1 VYTSGVVTSSHPS
14 NSYVGGLIGEIG
26 SSNVISAAASTSIVI
41 SKGYAVGGLIGY
53 VSSNNSIS
61 NSFAT
66 GSVTGLYYVG
76 GLIGYAN
83 SNNSIESTFS
93 VGLIAADSLLGGLI
107 GRLDGESVINNNYWA
122 SDTSGQDY
130 SAGRSEASSYIGLN
144 LSALKCATAE
154 NTDSSTGCVSADG
167 SGEDLSAAVILYKDW
182 DPAVWDFG
190 TAPNAS
196 QQLPGLK
203 FGDRII
209 RDGDGDGILD
219 DDDAWPNNRAASKD
233 LDEDGYPDEWSS
245 SCDHACITAS
255 GLILDQFPNHAWAA
269 VDADFDGLPDSVE
282 NCINDCEL
290 DGLTKD
296 SFLGDYDNDGILD
309 AMDTDEYG
317 VPKVDMNGNGLID
330 IDSLD
335 KLNAMRFQLQGAG
348 LQLTAVSTV
357 EISGCPFI
365 LYQGNY
371 QQRCSGYELTQ
382 DLDFDTNADGIID
395 ENDDYWNE
403 SLEGIGEGWLPV
415 GIYDKYD
422 DASSFN
428 ARFNG
433 NGHVIK
439 NLTINRPNAKFVG
452 LFGSVNDSYI
462 ENLVISGPLTS
473 VVGSYYVGALVGL
486 LSSSKIENV
495 LVAAQIQGQ
504 GQVKGQG
511 AAAGLAG
518 SATNSSFKNISV
530 SGSVIGTG
538 GVGGLIGDFFFDKRE
553 AGKEDL
559 ITIVNIISSSVVSGN
574 YGNSD
579 GLIGYASLRN
589 LLLQVNISN
598 SYWATDISTQSESY
612 GSSEENSYVG
622 LSLAKLQCATS
633 ANTNF
638 TSGCVSEDGSDEG
651 LSAGVTLYQDWD
663 PAVWDFGTAPDAR
676 QQLPGLKFNGE
687 VFRDGDGDGLLDVD
701 DAWPNNRAASKDLD
715 ADGYPDEWS
724 SSCDDACITA
734 SGLIL
739 DQFPNHTWAAI
750 DADFDGLP
758 DGAEN
763 CVSDCE
769 LDGLTKDSFLG
780 DYDNDGILDAVDTDE
795 YGVPK
800 VDMNGNGLIDI
811 DSLDKLNAMRYQ
823 LQGIG
828 LQLEEASSVVTSG
841 CPFLL
846 YQGNYQQRCSGYE
859 LTQDLNFDTNADG
872 IIDENDD
879 YWNESLEGIGEGW
892 LPVGIYDEYEDA
904 SSFNARFNGHGH
916 AIKNLTINRP
926 EKDSVGL
933 FGSVNNSY
941 IENLIISGSLTRVV
955 GSYGVGALVGKFSNS
970 KIQNIVV
977 AARVQGR
984 YVLGGVAGSGTDS
997 SLENISVSGSVIGFD
1012 GVGGLIGRLGNSDL
1026 EVARIDYEYY
1036 TLSSIVNVVSSS
1048 VVSGNGY
1055 DIGGLI
1061 GAFYSGHQARN
1072 ITPQVRIRNSYWATD
1087 VSTQFDN
1094 TGSSAANSYVGLSLA
1109 KLQCATSEN
1118 TNFTSGCV
1126 SEDGSDEGLSAAVT
1140 VYQDWDP
1147 AVWDFGTAPNAS
1159 QQLPGLKFNGQVFR
1173 DGDGDGLLDVD
1184 DSFLFDHD
1192 NDGILDVVDVY
1203 PFISI
1208 GGLADLDGD
1217 GIPNDCDQACLDL
1230 GMVADADDDNDGSID
1245 IDDFY
1250 PLIAVG
1256 SLDTDFDGIPNDCD
1270 QACLDLGMVADTD
1283 DDNDGSLDAVDV
1295 YPLIA
1300 VGSLDTDLD
1309 GIPNDCDQACFDL
1322 GMVADTDDDND
1333 GTFDVADAYPLI
1345 AAGSLDTDL
1354 DGIPNDCD
1362 QACLDL
1368 GMVADTDD
1376 DNDGSL
1382 DTVDAYPFIAVGSLD
1397 TDFDGIPNDCDQA
1410 CIDLGMVADIDDDND
1425 GSIDSDDFY
1434 PLIAVG
1440 SLDTDLD
1447 GIPNDCDQA
1456 CIDLGMVADTDDD
1469 NDGSLDALDAYPLIA
1484 AGGLDSDLDGI
1495 PNDCDQ
1501 ACLDLGMVADTDD
1514 DNDGLLDELDG
1525 YPLVALGGLAD
1536 FDNDGIPDN
1545 CDQACLDLGMLAD
1558 IDNDNDGSIDSVD
1571 AYPFIAVGSLDTD
1584 QDGIPNDC
1592 DQACLDLGMVADTDD
1607 DNDGSID
1614 VADEYPL
1621 IATGSLDSD
1630 LDGIPNDCDQACLN
1644 LGMIADIDDDNDG
1657 LLDELDGYP
1666 LIALGGLADFDND
1679 GIPDNCDQACLDLGM
1694 LADIDNDNDGSIDS
1708 VDAYPLIAA
1717 GSLDSDLDGIPND
1730 CDQACLDLGMVADT
1744 DDDNDG
1750 SIDVADAYPL
1760 IAAGSLDSDLDGIPN
1775 DCDQACLDL
1784 GMIADAD
1791 DDNDGVLDV
1800 NDGYRLIAIGE
1811 LTDTDRDGI
1820 PNNCDQACLDLGM
1833 AADADDDND
1842 GSLDSFD
1849 AYPLIAA
1856 GSLDTD
1862 RDGIPN
1868 NCDQACINLG
1878 MVADTD
1884 DDNDGLLDTFDGY
1897 PLAPIGG
1904 LADFD
1909 NDGRPDICNQA
1920 CIALGMAA
1928 DADNDND
1935 GIANAFDAFEF
1946 NAAAAIDSDN
1956 DGLVDGWNANCL
1968 NACQLDSGLVLDSY
1982 TNDTDNDGATND
1994 VDSDFENDNGKPTL
2008 LTVAPTVYASVNTE
2022 SGAAL
2027 TLMASEVDG
2036 MFAALSAV
2044 DVIDLD
2050 ASLSFKAYFNNAEL
2064 VRDNDGQVTLPSG
2077 LQVIDW
2083 VAVDQ
2088 AGNESE
2094 PLTQQLFIYP
2104 QVRFNS
2110 ASSITGEASNAEIII
2125 ELSGD
2130 SPEYPVI
2137 IEVSIDAEAS
2147 SIDQADLAAEFD
2159 ISSVHTVS
2167 IEQGNDAELLN
2178 KQVSLFVPVKEDNES
2193 ENDELLVIELNSVMA
2208 ASEGDATFLMDE
2220 NKKVHELTVT
2230 YQNLA
2235 PTVQLLIQQAG
2246 VEVSD
2251 IKQEGGDVTITA
2263 IITDGNGHDEHSLI
2277 WDLNALG
2284 LNAPLGHE
2292 LTFNPAGLSEGVY
2305 ELSVSVTDNNPVNP
2319 LSASIE
2325 VSIQLLV
2332 PVVVPPVDAGPGSA
2346 DSSSGG
2352 SSGGGAMF
2360 WLLIFMSAALVYS
2373 NRRYSC

>member
-1 VYTSGVVTSSHPS
+1 MSSANGSLLRNLAHTSKKILVPLFSIFTLLLSLNGFAA
-14 NSYVGGLIGEIG
+14 NGADNLGRADYDLDDDGLIEINDLADLDEIRNNLDGKTLYGSNIGCPNAEDGAVNGGCIGFELTTDLDFDTNSNGEIDAEDDYRNITQEEIAEGWEPIG
-26 SSNVISAAASTSIVI
+26 SSYGNFFGAIFNGNGHVIKNLTIDRPEKRYVGLFGYVKNAKIENLAIGGLYSLVVGKYEVGALVGFSSNSQISNISIGANVQGYSFIGGLAGKITSSTHIENSFSSGSASGSSYIGGLVGDPIGGSSNTKNFISKSLTVSFISAAGPYSA
-41 SKGYAVGGLIGY
+41 
-53 VSSNNSIS
+53 NSGH
-61 NSFAT
+61 FM
-66 GSVTGLYYVG
+66 GLYENTDV
-76 GLIGYAN
+76 IN
-83 SNNSIESTFS
+83 SYWAWDLGDLGFYS
-93 VGLIAADSLLGGLI
+93 VKSEADSY
-107 GRLDGESVINNNYWA
+107 V
-122 SDTSGQDY
+122 
-130 SAGRSEASSYIGLN
+130 GLN
-144 LSALKCATAE
+144 LSALQCAIAE
-154 NTDSSTGCVSADG
+154 NTNSSTGCVSADG
-167 SGEDLSAAVILYKDW
+167 SEEQLSASMILYNDW

-190 TAPNAS
+190 EAPNAS

-233 LDEDGYPDEWSS
+233 LDEDGYPDEWSPR
-245 SCDHACITAS
+245 CDDTCILAS
-255 GLILDQFPNHAWAA
+255 GLTFDQFPNHAWAA
-269 VDADFDGLPDSVE
+269 IDADLDGLPDGTESCVS
-282 NCINDCEL
+282 DCEL

-296 SFLGDYDNDGILD
+296 GSLGDYDNDGILD
-309 AMDTDEYG
+309 AVDTDENNDG
-317 VPKVDMNGNGLID
+317 IQDVDADSDGLID

-335 KLNAMRFQLQGAG
+335 KLNAMRFQLQGVG
-348 LQLTAVSTV
+348 LQLTAVSAV
-357 EISGCPFI
+357 E
-365 LYQGNY
+365 
-371 QQRCSGYELTQ
+371 
-382 DLDFDTNADGIID
+382 
-395 ENDDYWNE
+395 
-403 SLEGIGEGWLPV
+403 
-415 GIYDKYD
+415 
-422 DASSFN
+422 
-428 ARFNG
+428 
-433 NGHVIK
+433 
-439 NLTINRPNAKFVG
+439 
-452 LFGSVNDSYI
+452 
-462 ENLVISGPLTS
+462 
-473 VVGSYYVGALVGL
+473 
-486 LSSSKIENV
+486 
-495 LVAAQIQGQ
+495 
-504 GQVKGQG
+504 
-511 AAAGLAG
+511 
-518 SATNSSFKNISV
+518 
-530 SGSVIGTG
+530 
-538 GVGGLIGDFFFDKRE
+538 
-553 AGKEDL
+553 
-559 ITIVNIISSSVVSGN
+559 
-574 YGNSD
+574 
-579 GLIGYASLRN
+579 
-589 LLLQVNISN
+589 
-598 SYWATDISTQSESY
+598 
-612 GSSEENSYVG
+612 
-622 LSLAKLQCATS
+622 
-633 ANTNF
+633 
-638 TSGCVSEDGSDEG
+638 
-651 LSAGVTLYQDWD
+651 
-663 PAVWDFGTAPDAR
+663 
-676 QQLPGLKFNGE
+676 
-687 VFRDGDGDGLLDVD
+687 
-701 DAWPNNRAASKDLD
+701 
-715 ADGYPDEWS
+715 
-724 SSCDDACITA
+724 
-734 SGLIL
+734 
-739 DQFPNHTWAAI
+739 
-750 DADFDGLP
+750 
-758 DGAEN
+758 
-763 CVSDCE
+763 
-769 LDGLTKDSFLG
+769 
-780 DYDNDGILDAVDTDE
+780 
-795 YGVPK
+795 
-800 VDMNGNGLIDI
+800 
-811 DSLDKLNAMRYQ
+811 
-823 LQGIG
+823 
-828 LQLEEASSVVTSG
+828 TSG
-841 CPFLL
+841 CPVVI
-846 YQGNYQQRCSGYE
+846 YQGVYQQRCSGYE
-859 LTQDLNFDTNADG
+859 LTQDLNFDTNVDG
-872 IIDENDD
+872 VIDKNDD
-879 YWNESLEGIGEGW
+879 YWNESLEGVGEGW
-892 LPVGIYDEYEDA
+892 LPVGAYNYNEDEDEDENVG
-904 SSFNARFNGHGH
+904 SFRARFSGNGH

-926 EKDSVGL
+926 EKEDVGL

-941 IENLIISGSLTRVV
+941 IENLVISGSLTRVV
-955 GSYGVGALVGKFSNS
+955 GNDGVGALVGEISNS

-984 YVLGGVAGSGTDS
+984 YELGGVAGRGADS
-997 SLENISVSGSVIGFD
+997 SLKNISVSGSVIGFD
-1012 GVGGLIGRLGNSDL
+1012 GVGGLIGSLNNSDL
-1026 EVARIDYEYY
+1026 EEARIDYEYY
-1036 TLSSIVNVVSSS
+1036 SLSSIVNVVSSS

-1055 DIGGLI
+1055 NVGGLI
-1061 GAFYSGHQARN
+1061 GVFYSGFQVRN

-1094 TGSSAANSYVGLSLA
+1094 TGSSVVNSYAGLSLA

-1140 VYQDWDP
+1140 LYQGWDP
-1147 AVWDFGTAPNAS
+1147 AVWDFGTAPDAS
-1159 QQLPGLKFNGQVFR
+1159 QQLPGLKFNGEVFR

-1184 DSFLFDHD
+1184 DSFLFDND

-1230 GMVADADDDNDGSID
+1230 GMVADTDDDNDGSID

-1256 SLDTDFDGIPNDCD
+1256 SLDSDLDGIPNDCD
-1270 QACLDLGMVADTD
+1270 QTCIDLGMVADTD
-1283 DDNDGSLDAVDV
+1283 DDNDGSLDFV
-1295 YPLIA
+1295 
-1300 VGSLDTDLD
+1300 
-1309 GIPNDCDQACFDL
+1309 
-1322 GMVADTDDDND
+1322 
-1333 GTFDVADAYPLI
+1333 DAYPLI
-1345 AAGSLDTDL
+1345 ATGSLDTDL

-1368 GMVADTDD
+1368 GMVADVDDDDDGRLDEFDGYPLIALGGLADFDNDGIPDSCDQGCLDLGMLADVDD

-1382 DTVDAYPFIAVGSLD
+1382 DTEDEYPF
-1397 TDFDGIPNDCDQA
+1397 
-1410 CIDLGMVADIDDDND
+1410 
-1425 GSIDSDDFY
+1425 
-1434 PLIAVG
+1434 IAVG

-1447 GIPNDCDQA
+1447 GIPNDCDQVCLDLGMVA
-1456 CIDLGMVADTDDD
+1456 DTDDDNDGSMDSVDAYPLIAAGSLDTDLDGIPNDCDQVCLDLGMVADTDDD

-1571 AYPFIAVGSLDTD
+1571 AYPFIAAGSLDTD
-1584 QDGIPNDC
+1584 LDGIPNDC

-1607 DNDGSID
+1607 DNDGSLD
-1614 VADEYPL
+1614 ALDAYPL
-1621 IATGSLDSD
+1621 IVTGSLDSD
-1630 LDGIPNDCDQACLN
+1630 LDGIPNDCDQTCLN

-1833 AADADDDND
+1833 VADADDDND

-1884 DDNDGLLDTFDGY
+1884 DDNDGLLDALDGY
-1897 PLAPIGG
+1897 PLAAIGG

-1920 CIALGMAA
+1920 CIALGMEA

-1968 NACQLDSGLVLDSY
+1968 NACQLGSGLVLDSY

-2008 LTVAPTVYASVNTE
+2008 LTLAPTVYASVNTE

-2027 TLMASEVDG
+2027 TLTASEVDG

-2064 VRDNDGQVTLPSG
+2064 VRDNEGQVTLSSG

-2178 KQVSLFVPVKEDNES
+2178 KQVSLLVPVKEDNES

-2263 IITDGNGHDEHSLI
+2263 IIKDGNGHDEHSLI

-2373 NRRYSC
+2373 NRRYSY